1 MLTEQVLLQL
11 IVNHLA
17 LLLASVLSDELATAG
32 CISNGQLYCISQL
45 EAATVADCNARLN
58 HDQVDNFRISINLKV
73 ALLCNGDESLQQCI
87 AGDPKLGKFE
97 ISIVKTVVT
106 KLVTAVSDFDTR
118 KRLETLCVTHRHY
131 ERLHAVIVLQSDAS
145 CKNDGVRGLDTQIT
159 WPELG
164 SFDRWGVNHELVSI
178 GIKSGSC
185 LNTGHI

>member
-1 MLTEQVLLQL
+1 MLQL
-11 IVNHLA
+11 VVDHLA
-17 LLLASVLSDELATAG
+17 LLFASVLSDELATAG
-32 CISNGQLYCISQL
+32 CVSYGQLHSVSQL

-97 ISIVKTVVT
+97 IPVVKTVVT
-106 KLVTAVSDFDTR
+106 KLVTAVSDFNTW
-118 KRLETLCVTHRHY
+118 KRLKTLCVSHRHD
-131 ERLHAVIVLQSDAS
+131 ERLHAVIVLQGDAS

-164 SFDRWGVNHELVSI
+164 SFDRWGVDHKLVRI
-178 GIKSGSC
+178 GVKSGRC
-185 LNTGHI
+185 LDAGHIRSVA